1 MTKANTYAA
10 SDSSSSSSSSAG
22 SIVVSKEPIDSAYAK
37 AHGLES
43 AGTIQ
48 IEEDTDSKGNKYGR
62 AEYHF
67 NISKGKVDFG
77 AYSSG
82 FFRF

>member
-10 SDSSSSSSSSAG
+10 SDSSSSSSSSSG
-22 SIVVSKEPIDSAYAK
+22 SIVVSKEPIDPVYAK
-37 AHGLES
+37 AHGLD

-67 NISKGKVDFG
+67 YISKGNVDFG

-82 FFRF
+82 VFHF